1 MMELKIKG
9 NPGNGNHYKDVT
21 MEHVV
26 SYNPAAREV
35 NIFQPSQTPQSRLV
49 SWFAKL
55 QEDFKNDVRLQ
66 KKMDDIMRY
75 RTKLPRTIG
84 LERKLQDGGFP
95 KSAIDK
101 ARRQKQSY
109 AKKATRFQYFEMAT
123 TIDNYLFAIV
133 SDHFDREVLPLIE
146 DEKPLW
152 EINQAVYNKVVLPV
166 MEELNTVG
174 DADTCLCYTLDDIF
188 GMLYYLTGNC
198 HINWAIYDV

>member
-21 MEHVV
+21 MEHVG

-35 NIFQPSQTPQSRLV
+35 NIFQTSQTPQSRLV

-109 AKKATRFQYFEMAT
+109 AKKATKFQYFEMAT

-146 DEKPLW
+146 DEKPLR

-174 DADTCLCYTLDDIF
+174 DGDTCLCYTLDDIF

>member
-1 MMELKIKG
+1 MELNIKG
-9 NPGNGNHYKDVT
+9 DPGKGNRYEDVR
-21 MEHVV
+21 MEQVG
-26 SYNPAAREV
+26 SYNPAAKKVIV
-35 NIFQPSQTPQSRLV
+35 NQTSIAPQSRLA
-49 SWFAKL
+49 SWFARL

-75 RTKLPRTIG
+75 RTKLRHTIG
-84 LERKLQDGGFP
+84 LEQKLLDGGFP
-95 KSAIDK
+95 KKAIDK

-109 AKKATRFQYFEMAT
+109 AKKATKYQYYEMANK
-123 TIDNYLFAIV
+123 IDNYLFAIV

-146 DEKPLW
+146 DEKPLR
-152 EINQAVYNKVVLPV
+152 EINQAVYDKVVVPV

-174 DADTCLCYTLDDIF
+174 VSDTCLCYTLDDVF

>member
-1 MMELKIKG
+1 MELNIKG
-9 NPGNGNHYKDVT
+9 DPGKGNRYEDVR
-21 MEHVV
+21 MENVS
-26 SYNPAAREV
+26 SYNPAAKKV
-35 NIFQPSQTPQSRLV
+35 IINQTSIAPQSRLA
-49 SWFAKL
+49 SWFARL

-75 RTKLPRTIG
+75 RTKLRHTIG
-84 LERKLQDGGFP
+84 LEQKLLDGGFS
-95 KSAIDK
+95 KKAIDK

-109 AKKATRFQYFEMAT
+109 AKKATKYQYYEMANK
-123 TIDNYLFAIV
+123 IDNYLFAIV

-146 DEKPLW
+146 DEKPLR
-152 EINQAVYNKVVLPV
+152 EINQAVYDKVILPV

-174 DADTCLCYTLDDIF
+174 DSDTCLCYTLDDVF